1 MITESALLEN
11 RYFDSVF
18 LMRVSK
24 RLSEQPGINY
34 AAMVMGT
41 PKNVQ
46 ILADAGYEGIDS
58 LGASSNDLVVS
69 LKAESIDAA
78 RDVIGSLEQ
87 FLVRDT
93 GKTAIV
99 ANVRT
104 IDQALTQQSDSNLAV
119 ISVPGEFATR
129 EARQALQ
136 NGLSVFLFS
145 DHVSIE
151 DELALKLS
159 AAEKGLL
166 VMGPDC
172 GTSIVGGVGLGFANA
187 VRRGSIGVI
196 GASGTGTQEVTAL
209 AHRWGSGISHAIGV
223 GGRDLS
229 DDIGAIS
236 TLQVM
241 DALDKDPNTAV
252 ILLVSKPPGAKTLA
266 LVNQRIAVCSKP
278 VVTCYLGSEKGLF
291 QNTDTCNVTTTH
303 NLDDATTAA
312 IRLAGG
318 MRVDEGNDITP
329 DVIQREQSKIKASQK
344 YVRGVFAGGT
354 LCYQAQQVL
363 RDAGLTAHSN
373 EPLDKDKLLAD
384 SMVSVEHT
392 LIDMGADEFTAG
404 KPHPMVDS
412 TQRVERILA
421 EALDPE
427 VALILLDCILGYV
440 ASDDPAG
447 EIAPAI
453 AQAKRTAKQRGDE
466 LSVVVSVCGTELDHQ
481 GLDSQAALLEEA
493 GATVFKSALQAAQYA
508 VQLVANKD

>member
-1 MITESALLEN
+1 MITESLLLEN

-24 RLSEQPGINY
+24 RLTEQPGINY

-46 ILADAGYEGIDS
+46 ILADAGYTGIDN

-69 LKAESIDAA
+69 LKADSVDAA
-78 RDVIGSLEQ
+78 RDVISSLEK
-87 FLVRDT
+87 FLVRGT
-93 GKTAIV
+93 GKATAQS
-99 ANVRT
+99 VRT
-104 IDQALTQQSDSNLAV
+104 IDQALTQQPDSNLAV
-119 ISVPGEFATR
+119 ISVPGEFAAR

-136 NGLSVFLFS
+136 QGLNVFLFS

-151 DELALKLS
+151 DELALKQS
-159 AAEKGLL
+159 ASEKGLL

-187 VRRGSIGVI
+187 VRRGPIGVI
-196 GASGTGTQEVTAL
+196 GASGTGTQEVTSL

-223 GGRDLS
+223 GGRDVS

-241 DALDKDPNTAV
+241 DSLDKDPNTAV
-252 ILLVSKPPGAKTLA
+252 ILLISKPPGAKTLA
-266 LVNQRIAVCSKP
+266 MVNERIAACTKP
-278 VVTCYLGSEKGLF
+278 VITCYLGSEKGLF
-291 QNTDTCNVTTTH
+291 PDTDNVTTTH
-303 NLDDATTAA
+303 NLDAATTAA

-318 MRVDEGNDITP
+318 MRVDEGNEVTP
-329 DVIQREQSKIKASQK
+329 ESLQRESGRLKPSQK
-344 YVRGVFAGGT
+344 YVRGVFSGGT

-363 RDAGLTAHSN
+363 RDAGLAAHSN
-373 EPLDKDKLLAD
+373 EPLDKDKQLAD
-384 SMVSVEHT
+384 SLKSTEHT
-392 LIDMGADEFTAG
+392 LVDMGADEFTEG

-412 TQRVERILA
+412 SQRVERILA
-421 EALDPE
+421 EAQDPE
-427 VALILLDCILGYV
+427 TAVILLDCILGYV
-440 ASDDPAG
+440 ASDDPGG
-447 EIAPAI
+447 EIAPVI

-481 GLDSQAALLEEA
+481 GMDQQVAVLEQA
-493 GATVFKSALQAAQYA
+493 GATVFKSGLQAAEYA
-508 VQLVANKD
+508 VQLVSGRTQ